1 MTEEANEL
9 LKKAMALPVND
20 RAELAGSLL
29 DTLDETMDEDVE
41 ASWQNEIALRIK
53 ELDSGKAKTVPWTE
67 VRSRLT
73 AKLTSSVVSLRS
85 ERGNARG
92 TTCPQD

>member
-1 MTEEANEL
+1 MSEEVDEL

-29 DTLDETMDEDVE
+29 DTLDEIVEQDVE
-41 ASWQNEIALRIK
+41 ASWQEEIALRIR
-53 ELDSGKAKTVPWTE
+53 ELDSGNAKTVPWTE

-73 AKLTSSVVSLRS
+73 SKLSH
-85 ERGNARG
+85 GG
-92 TTCPQD
+92 

>member
-1 MTEEANEL
+1 MTEEVNEL

-29 DTLDETMDEDVE
+29 DTLDEAVDEDIE
-41 ASWQNEIALRIK
+41 ASWQNEIALRIR
-53 ELDSGKAKTVPWTE
+53 ELDSSKAKTVPWIE

-73 AKLTSSVVSLRS
+73 TKLSH
-85 ERGNARG
+85 GG
-92 TTCPQD
+92 

>member
-20 RAELAGSLL
+20 RSELAGSLL
-29 DTLDETMDEDVE
+29 DTLDETMNEDVE

-53 ELDSGKAKTVPWTE
+53 ELDSGKAKTIPWTE
-67 VRSRLT
+67 VRSRVL
-73 AKLTSSVVSLRS
+73 ARPSDS
-85 ERGNARG
+85 E
-92 TTCPQD
+92 

>member
-29 DTLDETMDEDVE
+29 DTLDETMNEDVE

-53 ELDSGKAKTVPWTE
+53 ELDSGKAKTIPWTE
-67 VRSRLT
+67 VRSRVL
-73 AKLTSSVVSLRS
+73 ARPSDS
-85 ERGNARG
+85 E
-92 TTCPQD
+92 